1 VYYEEVSVKKKRI
14 FFYNLARYASE
25 RVNMGFCP
33 TETLFE
39 WFWWEKLASYVFL
52 GNRLAQ

>member
-1 VYYEEVSVKKKRI
+1 MHNKLSLKGALLGIHYVYYEEVSVKKKRI

-39 WFWWEKLASYVFL
+39 
-52 GNRLAQ
+52 